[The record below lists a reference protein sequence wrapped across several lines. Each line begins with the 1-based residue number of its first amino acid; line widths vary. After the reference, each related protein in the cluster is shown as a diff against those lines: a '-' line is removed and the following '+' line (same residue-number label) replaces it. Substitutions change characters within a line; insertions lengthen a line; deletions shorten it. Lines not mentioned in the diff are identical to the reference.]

1 MKLKFSTGLLSS
13 LFVASAS
20 AQGLYYVG
28 SEAQESIPLKW
39 VVGAN
44 ASYDDNVTP
53 GAGAKHGSA
62 SFNPYVGLSFVNIT
76 PQTTWDV
83 YARLGLIYYFDAPT
97 GGNSND
103 LNSQSRIGLNLT
115 HRFSER
121 LRFSSR
127 NFISY
132 ELEPDYSYGYA
143 SSRQLGEYFYWQ
155 TDNSI
160 GFRWTERFATYTG
173 VSFTGADYDLKNNDR
188 ITWEAYNQF
197 RYQLGPQSVLTGDYR
212 YSQTTGYDQASDSRN
227 QYILL
232 GLEQRFS
239 PNTIGIIRAGAQL
252 RSVDQGKSSTSPYVE
267 AALNSQVTQQLS
279 VRAFTRY
286 GIESYDTVRT
296 LAGSGL
302 VEFDNRKTLR
312 LGVSSEYAFS
322 PKFSMFGGVDYIPT
336 SFESG
341 RQIPSVAG
349 STVEDQKES
358 IINAYVGA
366 SMKFNDFL
374 TGTVSYNFTRSAS
387 DFSNND
393 YNRNRISLGLSAE
406 F

>member
-173 VSFTGADYDLKNNDR
+173 VSVTGADYDLKNNDR